1 MTKPPAADVS
11 FDHIQAFLDKARGHL
26 TIGEIPPIRRAAL
39 AAVGNRIAAAPRRG
53 TRQTR

>member
-11 FDHIQAFLDKARGHL
+11 FDHLQAFLDKARGHL
-26 TIGEIPPIRRAAL
+26 TIGEIPQIRRAAL